1 LARGRRAAPRCSGDG
16 SALAPGPRAP
26 AEEMTSRAIRY
37 WESKVYRW
45 LAERSRADTSDR
57 GCQTP
62 GAVPANGQASAAGTT
77 GVGSNSSDARPLQA
91 VTTEEED
98 DRTEY

>member
-1 LARGRRAAPRCSGDG
+1 
-16 SALAPGPRAP
+16 
-26 AEEMTSRAIRY
+26 MTSRAIRY